1 MTESVALIEPLMPP
15 VGNRRLEDL
24 AGSVIGAA
32 SSLKAFYHPLVAKEI
47 SRVISSMNCYYSNL
61 IEGHK
66 TLPVDIEKAINR
78 VFSENSSSRTLQ
90 LEALAHIEVQKLIAL
105 NCQINSVVSS
115 EYIAWIHREFC
126 CRLPE
131 ELLLINAHQGQKNL
145 IIVPGQFRTGDVII
159 GQHIP
164 ITSESIPKFLKRFE
178 EGYNPSKLSLIQ
190 KLIAVAASHHRLL
203 WIHPFYDG
211 NGRVARLFSDAFLCS
226 IGIGN
231 GLWSISRGL
240 ARNLE
245 DYRIYL
251 ALADKQRWNDLD
263 GRGNLSLRGLIRFCE
278 FFLETCWDQIKFMSS
293 LLEPNLIL
301 NRLEISIE
309 EEIRKKNLLPGSYNL
324 VKQVWLEGEIAR
336 GRVSQITGY
345 GERQGR
351 SILKKLIENNWLVSN
366 TPKSPVRLFFTTK
379 ITERIFPS
387 L

>member
-1 MTESVALIEPLMPP
+1 MSESIALIEPLIPP

-24 AGSVIGAA
+24 AGLVISAA
-32 SSLKAFYHPLVAKEI
+32 SSLKALYHPLVAQEI

-66 TLPVDIEKAINR
+66 TLPADIEKAINR
-78 VFSENSSSRTLQ
+78 VFSEDSRARALQ

-105 NCQINSVVSS
+105 NCDIASVVSS
-115 EYIAWIHREFC
+115 EYISWIHREFC
-126 CRLPE
+126 SRLPE
-131 ELLLINAHQGQKNL
+131 ELLLIQSDRGNKSL
-145 IIVPGQFRTGDVII
+145 TIVPGEFRGGDVII

-164 ITSESIPKFLKRFE
+164 ITAESIPKFLKRFE
-178 EGYNPSKLSLIQ
+178 EGYNPSKMSLIQ
-190 KLIAVAASHHRLL
+190 QLIAVAASHHRLL

-211 NGRVARLFSDAFLCS
+211 NGRVARLFSDAFLRS
-226 IGIGN
+226 IGVGN

-240 ARNLE
+240 ARKLP

-251 ALADKQRWNDLD
+251 ALADKERWNDLD
-263 GRGNLSLRGLIRFCE
+263 GRGNLSLRTLIDFCE
-278 FFLETCWDQIKFMSS
+278 FFLATCLDQIEFMSS
-293 LLEPNLIL
+293 LLKPNEIL
-301 NRLEISIE
+301 NRLEILVE
-309 EEIRKKNLLPGSYNL
+309 EEMRKKVLLSGSYTL
-324 VKQVWLEGEIAR
+324 VKQIWLEGEIPR

-351 SILKKLIENNWLVSN
+351 SILKCLIDNHWLVSE

-379 ITERIFPS
+379 VAERLFPS